1 MDIVTF
7 FGRSLSLISNLLQL
21 KYGTNMFQQHPI
33 IAGIAVISLIM
44 YCFVRWFKLKYPG
57 HYEKYFGS
65 VPFVVNLLGFLSMA
79 CTMSLLLPD
88 YVRPLVFIFC
98 LLLPL
103 KKALYWILMKLE
115 EHFGETEF
123 WITRVDPALCYL
135 RRRVNRARRNLLL
148 AF

>member
-21 KYGTNMFQQHPI
+21 KYGTNMFQQHPT
-33 IAGIAVISLIM
+33 IAGIA
-44 YCFVRWFKLKYPG
+44 LKYPG
-57 HYEKYFGS
+57 HYEKYLGS
-65 VPFVVNLLGFLSMA
+65 VPFVVNLLGSLSMA

-103 KKALYWILMKLE
+103 MKALYWILMKLD

-135 RRRVNRARRNLLL
+135 RRRVNRARRNIF